1 MELLSR
7 IRRFMLVVLV
17 FGMIGTITELL
28 LLAHYE
34 DLVQF
39 IPLVLIVFA
48 LAGVAWHV
56 ARPSAGNVLALQVV
70 MTLFLFAG
78 IAGVAF
84 HFQGAAEFQ
93 REIDPSQAWWDL
105 FKKAVRVQA
114 PPMLAPGVM
123 MQLGLLGLIYT
134 YRHPAVTGGNLP

>member
-1 MELLSR
+1 
-7 IRRFMLVVLV
+7 
-17 FGMIGTITELL
+17 
-28 LLAHYE
+28 
-34 DLVQF
+34 
-39 IPLVLIVFA
+39 VLIVFA